1 MDANG
6 TKSNGTKMTEKDF
19 MDRVKEQSDNIMK
32 NLMGGYNMVYKNQN
46 IKSLTFMETKD
57 ILYLYKDS

>member
-1 MDANG
+1 
-6 TKSNGTKMTEKDF
+6 
-19 MDRVKEQSDNIMK
+19 MK